1 MQELTKE
8 VKVLVIDNLGIVMG
22 NITVKDDMYI
32 VTNPLFLSPSQNGI
46 AMQNNPLFEDE
57 LTVSKQYV
65 VAVSNPKIDV
75 IEKYEAY
82 RTQKSTGIIM
92 PPKSKLQL

>member
-1 MQELTKE
+1 MEELIKN

-22 NITVKDDMYI
+22 TVTVKDEMHI
-32 VTNPLFLSPSQNGI
+32 VANPLFLTPSQNGI

-57 LTVSKQYV
+57 LKISNNYI
-65 VAVSNPKIDV
+65 VAISNPKSDV

-82 RTQKSTGIIM
+82 RTQKSTGIIL
-92 PPKSKLQL
+92 PSKSKLQI